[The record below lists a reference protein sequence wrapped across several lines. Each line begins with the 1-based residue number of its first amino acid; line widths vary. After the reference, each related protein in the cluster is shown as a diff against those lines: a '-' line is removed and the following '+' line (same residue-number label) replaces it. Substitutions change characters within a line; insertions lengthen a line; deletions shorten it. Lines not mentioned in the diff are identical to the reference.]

1 MGKFCLSYKR
11 IENVCN
17 STSKKSKRS
26 FFKEAAKHGTIISR
40 KYINTVQPFLSNKSC
55 VFNDFITI
63 DQDEDQISTEQEL
76 VKLFNEHYTN
86 IRRNSS
92 GKNAYH

>member
-1 MGKFCLSYKR
+1 MGKFYLSYKR
-11 IENVCN
+11 IENVYN

-40 KYINTVQPFLSNKSC
+40 KYINT
-55 VFNDFITI
+55 
-63 DQDEDQISTEQEL
+63 EQEL

-92 GKNAYH
+92 GKNVYH